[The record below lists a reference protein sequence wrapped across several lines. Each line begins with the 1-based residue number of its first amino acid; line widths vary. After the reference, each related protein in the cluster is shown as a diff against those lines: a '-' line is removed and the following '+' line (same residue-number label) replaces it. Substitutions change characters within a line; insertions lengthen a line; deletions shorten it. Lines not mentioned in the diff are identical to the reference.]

1 MINFK
6 DDLNKELSF
15 VTCDT
20 SPNELISKAKP
31 KHTPAYYIP
40 PIAAAVL
47 VLVILAGICFMPNLF
62 GEKENSFIIY
72 AGAQA
77 LNKENYVVLT
87 DHEETFVY
95 FDFNKILDKNADPTE
110 ITKKYLF
117 HSFEKTFN
125 MTIEGEY
132 IDAIHLF
139 VSSGS
144 MSRYEMTP
152 ASDGNLYLS
161 GGNPSYS
168 EKQSGMF
175 LGNLTQKST
184 TYTLNPIDL
193 TYGEGRWNYG
203 LEAYDTY
210 MALNETGEL
219 ITNEILQHSN
229 FFPNNTFDEDIK
241 AEGYDPIAYG
251 FKTYEESAATQEEIK
266 KLKEYAEADDMVG
279 FYNYQNQI
287 FKRLIDN
294 VTIDVLVLKASDHYF
309 YETTTIEL
317 LYTPIEVTEADIA
330 NTNQSYSLSKGTI
343 SAKLTDMNPE
353 REELLLQRYGS
364 WLSE

>member
-6 DDLNKELSF
+6 DNLDEELKDIKCTASSKEI
-15 VTCDT
+15 
-20 SPNELISKAKP
+20 ISKAKRNP
-31 KHTPAYYIP
+31 VRKYTFTSL
-40 PIAAAVL
+40 IAAAVL
-47 VLVILAGICFMPNLF
+47 VLAILAGICFTPNLF
-62 GEKENSFIIY
+62 GKKENSFIIY
-72 AGAQA
+72 AGAKA
-77 LNKENYVVLT
+77 LNKENYVVFT

-95 FDFNKILDKNADPTE
+95 FDFNKILDKNADPTD
-110 ITKKYLF
+110 ITQKYLF

-132 IDAIHLF
+132 IDGIHLF
-139 VSSGS
+139 VNSGS
-144 MSRYEMTP
+144 LSRYAMTP
-152 ASDGNLYLS
+152 ASDGKLYLS
-161 GGNPSYS
+161 GGGPSYS

-175 LGNLTQKST
+175 LGNLTQDTT
-184 TYTLNPIDL
+184 TYTLNPICL

-203 LEAYDTY
+203 LDIYETY
-210 MALNETGEL
+210 MALNGTGEL
-219 ITNEILQHSN
+219 ITNKTLQRSN
-229 FFPNNTFDEDIK
+229 FNPNNTFDEDLR

-251 FKTYEESAATQEEIK
+251 FKTNEKSAATQEEIN
-266 KLKEYAEADDMVG
+266 KLKEYAEADDMVE

-353 REELLLQRYGS
+353 REQYLLERYN
-364 WLSE
+364 WVNN